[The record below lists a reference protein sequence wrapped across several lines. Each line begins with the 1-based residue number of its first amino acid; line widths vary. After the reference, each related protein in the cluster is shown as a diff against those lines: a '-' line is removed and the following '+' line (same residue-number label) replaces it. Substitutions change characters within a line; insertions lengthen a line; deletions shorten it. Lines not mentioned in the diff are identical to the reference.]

1 MDRAGYSN
9 LIELKNYGQVPQSDA
24 ESGASQDKR
33 SFGTRAIKW
42 VANHPFLAAATAI
55 GLLGATSGGIYA
67 LTLLGAAAPVATALS
82 ARNVTLPGAVV
93 PDVTALSGQNKT
105 YNTTTT
111 KVPTTRLTSTEEPT
125 TEEPT
130 CTAVCVTCTGNDKV
144 NPLCCNELLPLRRV
158 RVATWKSNP
167 DGVVPAD
174 RSITCYQNSSQCT
187 NKSGLLTIPSDKYS
201 FGVYHNSMD
210 AFCQDKKWGSAN
222 YTVAAAPVTTALSGR
237 HTTNKRPISKTT
249 TTEALTTKT
258 PATESSTIGASITKT
273 PTTKDSTTKDSTI
286 EDSTNKTPTT
296 EDSTTKTPTT
306 KDSTTKTPTTEDSTT
321 KTPTTKDSTTKDS
334 TIEDSTTKTPTT
346 EDSPTKDSTTESP
359 TSRPG

>member
-24 ESGASQDKR
+24 ESGVSQDKR
-33 SFGTRAIKW
+33 SYGTRAIKW

-144 NPLCCNELLPLRRV
+144 NPLCCNELHPLRRV

-187 NKSGLLTIPSDKYS
+187 NKSGLITLPNDKDS
-201 FGVYHNSMD
+201 LVVYHNSMD
-210 AFCQDKKWGSAN
+210 AFCQDKKWGSAS

-237 HTTNKRPISKTT
+237 HTTNKRPISNTT
-249 TTEALTTKT
+249 NTEALTT
-258 PATESSTIGASITKT
+258 
-273 PTTKDSTTKDSTI
+273 
-286 EDSTNKTPTT
+286 KTPTT
-296 EDSTTKTPTT
+296 EDSTTKDSTIEASTT
-306 KDSTTKTPTTEDSTT
+306 KTPTTKTPTTEDSTTKDSNTEALTT

-334 TIEDSTTKTPTT
+334 TTEASTNKTPTT
-346 EDSPTKDSTTESP
+346 EDSNTKTLTTESP